1 MMPLPSEWIDRIFMR
16 LHGRFGNNFIDKF
29 KTGQLDDFGNDIG
42 LMNAKLVWS
51 EELAGMS
58 GDKIK
63 NALLHSYDY
72 APSCD
77 QFKAQCKLQVT
88 LPEHQDYKALPK
100 PKISDEKIN
109 EIHDKLSAFTTQKR
123 DYHAWAHRI
132 LKNSKNYPELS
143 IRYAKEVIGEIYD
156 AD

>member
-1 MMPLPSEWIDRIFMR
+1 MTPLPSEWIDRIFMR

-29 KTGQLDDFGNDIG
+29 KTGQLDDFGNDTG

-58 GDKIK
+58 ADKIK
-63 NALLHSYDY
+63 NALLHNYDY

-100 PKISDEKIN
+100 PKLSEEKMN

-123 DYHAWAHRI
+123 DMKEWARKI
-132 LKNSKNYPELS
+132 IANQKAYPDISLKF
-143 IRYAKEVIGEIYD
+143 AKEALEIKE
-156 AD
+156 